1 MAVSRF
7 NKEEGVKIVCSPTFL
22 NLSEEKKERII
33 NAALEEFS
41 LQSFSDASI
50 TNIVKKAE
58 ISRGSFYQYFG
69 NKENLY
75 NYLVHHLYTI
85 HRGDLLNILIQN
97 SGNLYDSLLSFFN
110 SYIDELVHSNYFSFY
125 KNTFLYVNHHLI
137 GKDGIFSL
145 SNQSSSRE
153 KQQQQ
158 FIDVIDMSGVKT
170 DSGKEILEYIY
181 FMVTTIHHMIID
193 GFVNNLSVE
202 EIKDKSSRAVDWLY
216 YGINKD

>member
-153 KQQQQ
+153 KQQQ

>member
-1 MAVSRF
+1 M
-7 NKEEGVKIVCSPTFL
+7 
-22 NLSEEKKERII
+22 
-33 NAALEEFS
+33 
-41 LQSFSDASI
+41 
-50 TNIVKKAE
+50 KKAAVFLM
-58 ISRGSFYQYFG
+58 ILTLSVSSAACG